1 MNYFLTR
8 RHYTRVAVV
17 PPRCFAE
24 KLARTACLALCHG
37 TFSLLLATPPPP
49 LTERALF
56 MSRQASGSRRASLP
70 ATLPQPFPFLRAP
83 PRRSANSYTQRQAR
97 RSVRDT
103 VSLTLLRYTAVS
115 FPPMARWNRN
125 RRTREA
131 QPTFSSLL
139 FSSGSLYAAL
149 FPPFLGIWKP
159 AHVGLTFPR
168 CNASRLMKSR
178 VKCRIERQELSICL
192 DVAGKVSG
200 HVCACVYVYQG
211 GLSVEIDL
219 LQRGERRRAKVWIQ
233 RASFNKTNG

>member
-70 ATLPQPFPFLRAP
+70 ATLPQHFPFLRAP

-103 VSLTLLRYTAVS
+103 VSLTLLRYTVS
-115 FPPMARWNRN
+115 FPSIARWNRN

-159 AHVGLTFPR
+159 AHIGLTFPR

-192 DVAGKVSG
+192 DVAGKVSRR
-200 HVCACVYVYQG
+200 VCACVHVYWG
-211 GLSVEIDL
+211 GLSVDRPAAKGWMEK
-219 LQRGERRRAKVWIQ
+219 GEGLDSACK
-233 RASFNKTNG
+233 F

>member
-70 ATLPQPFPFLRAP
+70 ATLPQHFPFLRAP

-103 VSLTLLRYTAVS
+103 VSLTLLRYTVS
-115 FPPMARWNRN
+115 FPSIARWNRN

-139 FSSGSLYAAL
+139 FSSLLFWFSVCSSVSPVPRNMEARTHWINLSTVQRISLNE
-149 FPPFLGIWKP
+149 I
-159 AHVGLTFPR
+159 
-168 CNASRLMKSR
+168 
-178 VKCRIERQELSICL
+178 
-192 DVAGKVSG
+192 
-200 HVCACVYVYQG
+200 AC
-211 GLSVEIDL
+211 
-219 LQRGERRRAKVWIQ
+219 
-233 RASFNKTNG
+233 

>member
-70 ATLPQPFPFLRAP
+70 ASPSTAFSLSACSTS
-83 PRRSANSYTQRQAR
+83 RSTNSYTQRQAR

-103 VSLTLLRYTAVS
+103 VSLTLLRYTVS
-115 FPPMARWNRN
+115 FPSIARWNRN

-139 FSSGSLYAAL
+139 FSSLLFWFSVCSSVSPVPRNMEARTHWINLSTVQRISLNE
-149 FPPFLGIWKP
+149 I
-159 AHVGLTFPR
+159 
-168 CNASRLMKSR
+168 
-178 VKCRIERQELSICL
+178 
-192 DVAGKVSG
+192 
-200 HVCACVYVYQG
+200 AC
-211 GLSVEIDL
+211 
-219 LQRGERRRAKVWIQ
+219 
-233 RASFNKTNG
+233 